1 MLSVRTYT
9 VRGSCDE
16 WHICVLMVGQV
27 KESPNLRFLS
37 RQVSAHRMRFSG
49 WSNLGI
55 ILYGADGLKLSEWR
69 LMTNRCLY
77 NADTVLTYTI
87 VILVII
93 IIKSTVFKLVKSS
106 RAVNR
111 VYWDFWF
118 DLTRQ
123 IALEDVISFS
133 IFRKFKLFTPSVIA
147 ILHSRLRKAFVR
159 RVTKE
164 PRCRLLSRKWS
175 GI

>member
-1 MLSVRTYT
+1 MDWVFRN
-9 VRGSCDE
+9 GD
-16 WHICVLMVGQV
+16 W
-27 KESPNLRFLS
+27 
-37 RQVSAHRMRFSG
+37 
-49 WSNLGI
+49 
-55 ILYGADGLKLSEWR
+55 WR
-69 LMTNRCLY
+69 NVVCI

-93 IIKSTVFKLVKSS
+93 IIIKSTVFSLVKSS

-123 IALEDVISFS
+123 IDLEDVISFS
-133 IFRKFKLFTPSVIA
+133 IFRKLQLLTSAVIVV
-147 ILHSRLRKAFVR
+147 LHRRLCKAFVR
-159 RVTKE
+159 RVAKE

-175 GI
+175 GIKEEELDNCNFGIGFRFWLDHALISWSNC